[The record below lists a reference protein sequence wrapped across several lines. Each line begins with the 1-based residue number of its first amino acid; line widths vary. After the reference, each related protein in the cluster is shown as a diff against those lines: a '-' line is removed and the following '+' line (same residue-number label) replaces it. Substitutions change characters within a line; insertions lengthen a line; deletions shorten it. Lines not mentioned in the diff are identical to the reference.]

1 MQMMH
6 LFGADSI
13 LDRDRLALAVYLA
26 RRDVAQLVSGTG
38 MQPAKDKKTKTL
50 VQRPSISTKSTTQ
63 SRVTVRP
70 CSAEHTLVPDC
81 ANEPL
86 RVESVGLTSS
96 TAISHGVPQ
105 EKRPEHPP
113 ESLPARGTSPPT
125 RDLDSCNTPHRTRPL
140 HAPTEKQLQCAKD
153 SHLRQLQAKIA
164 RYSSA
169 LADLRIRPTETTRTR
184 PETNG
189 TEPVMRQPPVR
200 PRNSLSLRPAPRKS
214 RSASFLQ
221 QNVVPLGF
229 KMHSRPNSFRPGISS
244 WRSNHGRSVSE
255 THRKSAVP
263 SKQQKIREQVDA
275 LWAEAR
281 QSLSVVDS
289 EVVVLEP
296 DQENP
301 IQNLNDIP
309 PVNASPYV
317 IPGETQKE
325 NSQLGTKHA
334 RFHTESPKKIERLK
348 TTHHSVRPST
358 KKEQSKE
365 VTNGVPLS
373 VDDVLN
379 QLDEAEA
386 EENSIRHRWAHLSFG
401 LDRGRRPSVKKE
413 YDFSDA
419 SVTTPRPILIPN
431 RPEAQSGRRQN
442 TLLKKTAEG
451 RLSPPGSTPIVFTKT
466 VPDATY
472 ASKRT
477 QSPLKAQDSS
487 YFANSRFTLRLPTQ
501 LHRKLLLESARRHR
515 HFVMVCEQRNI
526 LTAEDCKNVHPAR
539 VCEWLAD
546 ELVDQLLSEVVEDI
560 ERETSELVEEIVE
573 GELHT
578 EAHDSTLTTHSNV
591 SDLDDGH
598 LPTGTPLPGMGNQL
612 AIVETSEPKPHFT
625 PRSDLSSTH
634 TPMKNSLQQFRDELT
649 VLTSSKERQSTKAG
663 PTQYSLEFDE
673 SATGQNCSTIHSSYQ
688 ADAARISDGHFN
700 ESRSLSSATLIAT
713 QALHQACESMD
724 DLTDRIID
732 SPLPSQ

>member
-1 MQMMH
+1 MEMMH

-26 RRDVAQLVSGTG
+26 RRDVAQLVSGTD
-38 MQPAKDKKTKTL
+38 MQPVKEKKTKTL
-50 VQRPSISTKSTTQ
+50 PQRPTVSTKPTTQ
-63 SRVTVRP
+63 SRVTIRP
-70 CSAEHTLVPDC
+70 CSAGHTLAPDC
-81 ANEPL
+81 ASQPL
-86 RVESVGLTSS
+86 RAENVGLTSS
-96 TAISHGVPQ
+96 TPISHGVPQ
-105 EKRPEHPP
+105 EESPGHPP

-125 RDLDSCNTPHRTRPL
+125 RDLNSCNIPRRTRPL

-184 PETNG
+184 SEANG
-189 TEPVMRQPPVR
+189 TGAVVRQPPVR
-200 PRNSLSLRPAPRKS
+200 RRNSVSLRPVPRKS

-229 KMHSRPNSFRPGISS
+229 KIHSRPNSFRPGISS
-244 WRSNHGRSVSE
+244 WPNNHRRSVSE
-255 THRKSAVP
+255 THRKSAVS

-301 IQNLNDIP
+301 IQNLNNVPSVD
-309 PVNASPYV
+309 ASPYV
-317 IPGETQKE
+317 IPEETQKE
-325 NSQLGTKHA
+325 NNQLGTKHA
-334 RFHTESPKKIERLK
+334 RFRTQSPKRIERLR
-348 TTHHSVRPST
+348 TTHHSARPST
-358 KKEQSKE
+358 REEQGRE
-365 VTNGVPLS
+365 VMPLS

-413 YDFSDA
+413 YDSSDA
-419 SVTTPRPILIPN
+419 FVTARPILIPN
-431 RPEAQSGRRQN
+431 RPEAQLGRRQN
-442 TLLKKTAEG
+442 TLMKKTAENHMS
-451 RLSPPGSTPIVFTKT
+451 LPGDTHIVFTKT

-472 ASKRT
+472 TSKRT
-477 QSPLKAQDSS
+477 QSPLKAQDSG
-487 YFANSRFTLRLPTQ
+487 YFANSRIALRLPTQ
-501 LHRKLLLESARRHR
+501 LHRKLLLEAARRHR

-526 LTAEDCKNVHPAR
+526 LTAEDCKNVHPTR

-546 ELVDQLLSEVVEDI
+546 ELVDQLLSEVVADI

-578 EAHDSTLTTHSNV
+578 EAPDSTLTTHSNM
-591 SDLDDGH
+591 SDLDDGQV
-598 LPTGTPLPGMGNQL
+598 PINTPFPGVEDQL
-612 AIVETSEPKPHFT
+612 AIVKSSEPKPHFT
-625 PRSDLSSTH
+625 PRSDLSPVH
-634 TPMKNSLQQFRDELT
+634 APMKNSLQQSRDEPI
-649 VLTSSKERQSTKAG
+649 VLTSSKERQSTKAD

-673 SATGQNCSTIHSSYQ
+673 SATDQNCSTIHSSYQ
-688 ADAARISDGHFN
+688 ADAAQVLNGNFT